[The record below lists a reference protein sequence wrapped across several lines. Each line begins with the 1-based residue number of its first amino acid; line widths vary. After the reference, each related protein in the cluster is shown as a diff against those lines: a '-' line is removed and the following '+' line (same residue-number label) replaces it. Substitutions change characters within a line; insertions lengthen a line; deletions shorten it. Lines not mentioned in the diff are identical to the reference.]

1 MNAGTAQHYARW
13 IAVLYIVTIV
23 AGGWGESHVPN
34 TLLIANDVAGLR
46 NGWLLRWDFFG
57 PALPRT
63 SSKLPATLRS
73 TSCSTRCS
81 DR

>member
-1 MNAGTAQHYARW
+1 MDR
-13 IAVLYIVTIV
+13 VLYIVTIV

-34 TLLIANDVAGLR
+34 TLLIVNDVAGTAQRVAASL
-46 NGWLLRWDFFG
+46 GLLRASF
-57 PALPRT
+57 AAT

>member
-1 MNAGTAQHYARW
+1 MNAVAAQQYAQW
-13 IAVLYIVTIV
+13 IGVLYIVTIA
-23 AGGWGESHVPN
+23 AGRWGESHVPN
-34 TLLIANDVAGLR
+34 TRLMAKDVAGLR